1 MALRGSS
8 PVNLNA
14 LRRDYSALPQIA
26 AIKAQAN
33 QGIFNAIQ
41 SGLEKRKDNIEKA
54 EKKELNIKLL
64 NQIIENDKK
73 NQFVP
78 AGVTAEELSKYVPI
92 EETLKYA
99 QAMGLANQEL
109 RKERQLRKAAQGLAS
124 VIPGMDE
131 KTKRQLSRANP
142 KLLIELGLKAQ
153 QGKDPNY
160 ELKEVTDAEG
170 NKRIVRVNIGEGTS
184 TNITQQQTSSTPPQ
198 ASSVPPQVRLPGGLT
213 ASRVDPKTGRPP
225 AQSAPSG
232 EPLTSF
238 PSLAERNAAE
248 KARRDADKARRELQ
262 AEDVLNLYRS
272 QSRKGPVDISGIAKI
287 LKLNESV
294 VRGIVEEN
302 LDKIRGESFSKLQ
315 EMEKSFPGITEYVAR
330 LAQIDPTKGQGQSS
344 GFLGMGREFEAS
356 DFGDVNSIP
365 KFNVF
370 LRANPEIL
378 RIYGVPENAI
388 AEIIGLQL
396 PKKLGSGT
404 EYSEENIDYPIAPR
418 IYPAEDQIQSGL
430 SN

>member
-1 MALRGSS
+1 MALRSGT
-8 PVNLNA
+8 PVNLSS
-14 LRRDYSALPQIA
+14 LQRDYSALPKIA

-33 QGIFNAIQ
+33 QGIFDAIQ
-41 SGLEKRKDNIEKA
+41 SGLEKRKDNIEKK
-54 EKKELNIKLL
+54 EKKTLNIKLL
-64 NQIIENDKK
+64 NQIIESDKK

-99 QAMGLANQEL
+99 QAMGIANQGL

-124 VIPGMDE
+124 AIPGMDE

-142 KLLIELGLKAQ
+142 ELLIQLGIKAR
-153 QGKDPNY
+153 QGTEPKY
-160 ELKEVTDAEG
+160 ELVKVIDPDGTERT
-170 NKRIVRVNIGEGTS
+170 VRVNVGEGTS
-184 TNITQQQTSSTPPQ
+184 TNITQQAPTPKSIQ
-198 ASSVPPQVRLPGGLT
+198 SYDLGGRPV
-213 ASRVDPKTGRPP
+213 SPVDPVTGRPP
-225 AQSAPSG
+225 ATSVPTTKGS
-232 EPLTSF
+232 LKSF
-238 PSLAERNAAE
+238 PSLAERNAAA
-248 KARRDADKARRELQ
+248 KAERDAAKATRDLKT
-262 AEDVLNLYRS
+262 EDVLNLYRS
-272 QSRKGPVDISGIAKI
+272 QSRSGPVDISGIAKI

-315 EMEKSFPGITEYVAR
+315 AMEKSFPGITEYVAR

-344 GFLGMGREFEAS
+344 GLGFLGREFEAGN
-356 DFGDVNSIP
+356 FGDVNSIP

-396 PKKLGSGT
+396 PKKLGNGT
-404 EYSEENIDYPIAPR
+404 EYTEENIDYPIAPR
-418 IYPAEDQIQSGL
+418 IYPSEDQIQSGL

>member
-41 SGLEKRKDNIEKA
+41 SGLKKRKDNIEKA

-64 NQIIENDKK
+64 NQIIESDKN

-78 AGVTAEELSKYVPI
+78 AGVTAEELSKYVSI
-92 EETLKYA
+92 DETLKYA
-99 QAMGLANQEL
+99 QAMGLAN
-109 RKERQLRKAAQGLAS
+109 RAAAKEAQLIQAARNAANKLGLPA
-124 VIPGMDE
+124 GAAE
-131 KTKRQLSRANP
+131 ANP
-142 KLLIELGLKAQ
+142 RGVLEAAMKAQ
-153 QGKDPNY
+153 IESLKGTEPKY
-160 ELKEVTDAEG
+160 EIKEVTNPDG
-170 NKRIVRVNIGEGTS
+170 TKRYVRIDVSRGTS
-184 TNITQQQTSSTPPQ
+184 ADITQQAAAPKPS
-198 ASSVPPQVRLPGGLT
+198 QVVLPGGLS
-213 ASRVDPKTGRPP
+213 ASRRDPKTGKPIYEP
-225 AQSAPSG
+225 VPSG
-232 EPLTSF
+232 GSLISS
-238 PSLAERNAAE
+238 PSLAERSAE
-248 KARRDADKARRELQ
+248 TKAKRQ
-262 AEDVLNLYRS
+262 FQTEDIINLYKV
-272 QSRKGPVDISGIAKI
+272 QARKGPVDISAIAKSLEI
-287 LKLNESV
+287 NESV
-294 VRGIVEEN
+294 VRGIVEQN
-302 LDKIRGESFSKLQ
+302 LDKIRGGAFSKLQ
-315 EMEKSFPGITEYVAR
+315 EIEKSLPGIIEYVAR

-388 AEIIGLQL
+388 AEIINLQL

-404 EYSEENIDYPIAPR
+404 EN
-418 IYPAEDQIQSGL
+418 L
-430 SN
+430 SC